1 MRFEPCWRPKE
12 RLDRAMRNQSEIKQA
27 LVDSL
32 RSIWEDDGFALH
44 DNERSNRL
52 RAKILRRLIGLV
64 MTDDERAA
72 DLGLPEGCRVREMA
86 KIIAPEQLQCGK
98 HVWIGENAIIDASG
112 GLSIGDHVSVA
123 SSVFVWSH
131 TSSLSNLMFENSSGN
146 AYIRRAPTHIGSG
159 TFIGGPSVVYA
170 PGVSIG
176 DRVLV
181 LPVSVVTR
189 DVPDKVV
196 VAGAPARVIREI
208 NERWLS
214 EEVSRLRQG
223 RAWQ

>member
-1 MRFEPCWRPKE
+1 
-12 RLDRAMRNQSEIKQA
+12 MRNQSELKQA

-32 RSIWEDDGFALH
+32 RSIWEDDGFALR

-52 RAKILRRLIGLV
+52 RAEILRRLVGLV

-72 DLGLPEGCRVREMA
+72 DLGLSEGGWGREMA
-86 KIIAPEQLQCGK
+86 KIIAPEQLQCGR

-112 GLSIGDHVSVA
+112 GLTIGDHTTVA

-131 TSSLSNLMFENSSGN
+131 TSSLSNLMFENQPGN
-146 AYIRRAPTHIGSG
+146 AYIRRVPTHIGSG
-159 TFIGGPSVVYA
+159 TFIGGPSVVY

-181 LPVSVVTR
+181 LPMSVVTR
-189 DVPDKVV
+189 DIPDKVV

-208 NERWLS
+208 DERWLS

-223 RAWQ
+223 CAWQ

>member
-1 MRFEPCWRPKE
+1 MRLEFYWRTNR
-12 RLDRAMRNQSEIKQA
+12 RLDGVMRNQSELKQA
-27 LVDSL
+27 LIDSL

-52 RAKILRRLIGLV
+52 RAEILRRLLGLI

-86 KIIAPEQLQCGK
+86 KIIAPEDLQCGK
-98 HVWIGENAIIDASG
+98 YVWIGENAIVDASG
-112 GLSIGDHVSVA
+112 GLFIGDHTTVA

-131 TSSLSNLMFENSSGN
+131 TSSLSNLMFENQSAN
-146 AYIRRAPTHIGSG
+146 AYIHRAPTHIGSG
-159 TFIGGPSVVYA
+159 TFIGGPSVVY

-181 LPVSVVTR
+181 LPMSVVTE
-189 DVPDKVV
+189 DVPDNVV
-196 VAGAPARVIREI
+196 AAGAPARIIRKIDES
-208 NERWLS
+208 WLS
-214 EEVSRLRQG
+214 EEVSRLRRG
-223 RAWQ
+223 RAWR